1 MDKLFS
7 ADPLVT
13 IVRNMRIIKIILYY
27 LLLASSLYAGTG
39 IISPLYGTGWHFSL
53 ASMYWGCLFSV
64 VRRKRLVATS

>member
-27 LLLASSLYAGTG
+27 LLLASSFMQVQVL
-39 IISPLYGTGWHFSL
+39 
-53 ASMYWGCLFSV
+53 
-64 VRRKRLVATS
+64 

>member
-53 ASMYWGCLFSV
+53 ASMYWAVFSV
-64 VRRKRLVATS
+64 FS